1 MSLELS
7 SPSSFLL
14 LEVLTDQ
21 LSTKI
26 IIFSLFD
33 HKNVVFCLKFELFF
47 FFFFF
52 SSSSSSY
59 LDRPAGGDEQ
69 QKQMALIKQN

>member
-1 MSLELS
+1 MSFELS

-14 LEVLTDQ
+14 LKVLTDQ

-33 HKNVVFCLKFELFF
+33 HEIVVFCLKFELFF
-47 FFFFF
+47 FP
-52 SSSSSSY
+52 SSSS
-59 LDRPAGGDEQ
+59 LDQPAGSDDQ

>member
-1 MSLELS
+1 MSFELS

-26 IIFSLFD
+26 IIFPLFD
-33 HKNVVFCLKFELFF
+33 HKIVVFGLKFELFF
-47 FFFFF
+47 FL
-52 SSSSSSY
+52 SSSS
-59 LDRPAGGDEQ
+59 LDRPAGSNEQ